1 MDNEA
6 WEKCPS
12 TTNAVE
18 RRNADCK
25 QKQPIP
31 IKMAMINIYQLDKA
45 VCAKHFAAENGI
57 SISHRDR
64 SETARRSAA
73 QTRQRQR
80 LAKNYPDDLKAEKGP
95 PDRACHFAQ
104 GCKRYGVQIVKHFSN
119 SS

>member
-18 RRNADCK
+18 CRNADCK

-31 IKMAMINIYQLDKA
+31 LKMAMINIYQLDKA

-57 SISHRDR
+57 
-64 SETARRSAA
+64 
-73 QTRQRQR
+73 
-80 LAKNYPDDLKAEKGP
+80 P
-95 PDRACHFAQ
+95 
-104 GCKRYGVQIVKHFSN
+104 
-119 SS
+119 